1 MSIDENRFF
10 KLNKQ
15 LFIKKD
21 NLKLSKFLGN
31 KIPAKIIDS
40 PPVVNTK
47 ANSYVEEDEKLP
59 NIINK
64 FVSGNMTRF
73 EAEQELDELGINCA
87 SNDDAN
93 DRVLNFEYNNK
104 KYQITCS
111 RVAANDGKGGNVV
124 EIITPAQV
132 DAIVQK
138 YGDEVKHYFK
148 AVAVCDGEVI
158 AYALDFS
165 NWPEGVNKTLA
176 ALETKLTEP
185 KDSDEQKAIKEFID
199 TYTNSETDLDGADFD
214 KLENLLKAANITY
227 TTEQATVLGKVIRGI
242 KFEFSGITYNF
253 YSNETPKAGES
264 GNNNSDVTGGGV
276 TTNGTVVNNSPSEN
290 KTPAADFASYK
301 ELRNYIFGNARTV
314 ISATGITF
322 TNGFSY
328 EHVADTVAKTHEQD
342 FATVTKEQLI
352 EEFKTEYNNKLT
364 GYAGGTDNGA
374 SSVGTSGAV
383 ETVPSKTPSGDF
395 ASYKELR
402 NYIFGNAARTVI
414 SATGITFTKGFGYE
428 NIADAVAKAHE
439 QDFATVTK
447 EQLIEEFKTE
457 YNNKLTGYAGGTDNG
472 ASSVGTSGAVETTP
486 SKENK
491 DVVKEVPVEV
501 KATTVLEV
509 LVKNESGIRA
519 NRISSTIYSLE
530 QAYASNNSQ
539 NTKVNTAYSLD
550 SNGNVKFSNTF
561 VKTMFD
567 DLYTHIKEVVGT
579 DVIDEKTLK
588 QLYQTAWLMSY
599 AKYNSSQEND
609 ISDFLT
615 QVYNNFKL
623 VLTRLKEKPEYL
635 ELFTGKVVNGENTVE
650 TRAVN
655 IVSQSVGGGSVKCDK
670 TAKVYNDG
678 SIHVSDDESDA
689 NLQKAVKT
697 LIEKLQKA
705 YPDIPSATLT
715 KMVYDAVKDAI
726 ENIGNIR
733 YTKIPNN
740 FTVFNELRKE
750 YPRYTEAQLSKVTK
764 SISAD
769 ANTIMSLATYYFEQN
784 LYNAA
789 LTDNNLT
796 NGNVVTEPKT
806 ITVDDATKAK
816 YKKAESYIKV
826 MLSDIY
832 DSSHIKGLLVNNGC
846 DGAHWLEM
854 DVDSNGNFRFS
865 DNKTKTAY
873 DKLFA
878 EMKTKSAFAN
888 SGLTEA
894 EFKQI
899 YNAAWLDSYNG
910 YDNNQ
915 KYNLSDV
922 LNKVVANMQ
931 KILSKLSTNPE
942 YLNLIKSGSSMTK
955 VSSGITTSVSY
966 KYTKIERDFGDGNV
980 HLSND
985 NSDKEYQKVIEEF
998 KTKLKDSYV
1007 PPLSESQ
1014 FASWFLQA
1022 QKDAISTCMNRTRDI
1037 TKDLQVN
1044 HGTRKDDGSNIKLAQ
1059 LMELIAY
1066 KFDKIMYKNVFGAA

>member
-352 EEFKTEYNNKLT
+352 EEFKTEYNKLT
-364 GYAGGTDNGA
+364 GNAGGTVNGA

>member
-40 PPVVNTK
+40 QPVVNTK

-253 YSNETPKAGES
+253 YSNETPKVSES

-328 EHVADTVAKTHEQD
+328 EHIADTVAKAHEQD

-352 EEFKTEYNNKLT
+352 EEFKTEYNKLT
-364 GYAGGTDNGA
+364 GNAGGTVNGA

-457 YNNKLTGYAGGTDNG
+457 YNKLIGYAGGTDNG

-740 FTVFNELRKE
+740 FTVFNELRKN
-750 YPRYTEAQLSKVTK
+750 YPRYTEAQLSKITK

-826 MLSDIY
+826 MLNDIY

-915 KYNLSDV
+915 MYNLSDV

-955 VSSGITTSVSY
+955 VSSGNTTSVSY

>member
-1 MSIDENRFF
+1 M
-10 KLNKQ
+10 
-15 LFIKKD
+15 
-21 NLKLSKFLGN
+21 
-31 KIPAKIIDS
+31 
-40 PPVVNTK
+40 
-47 ANSYVEEDEKLP
+47 
-59 NIINK
+59 
-64 FVSGNMTRF
+64 
-73 EAEQELDELGINCA
+73 
-87 SNDDAN
+87 
-93 DRVLNFEYNNK
+93 
-104 KYQITCS
+104 
-111 RVAANDGKGGNVV
+111 
-124 EIITPAQV
+124 
-132 DAIVQK
+132 
-138 YGDEVKHYFK
+138 
-148 AVAVCDGEVI
+148 
-158 AYALDFS
+158 
-165 NWPEGVNKTLA
+165 
-176 ALETKLTEP
+176 
-185 KDSDEQKAIKEFID
+185 
-199 TYTNSETDLDGADFD
+199 
-214 KLENLLKAANITY
+214 
-227 TTEQATVLGKVIRGI
+227 
-242 KFEFSGITYNF
+242 
-253 YSNETPKAGES
+253 
-264 GNNNSDVTGGGV
+264 
-276 TTNGTVVNNSPSEN
+276 
-290 KTPAADFASYK
+290 
-301 ELRNYIFGNARTV
+301 
-314 ISATGITF
+314 
-322 TNGFSY
+322 
-328 EHVADTVAKTHEQD
+328 
-342 FATVTKEQLI
+342 
-352 EEFKTEYNNKLT
+352 
-364 GYAGGTDNGA
+364 
-374 SSVGTSGAV
+374 
-383 ETVPSKTPSGDF
+383 
-395 ASYKELR
+395 
-402 NYIFGNAARTVI
+402 
-414 SATGITFTKGFGYE
+414 
-428 NIADAVAKAHE
+428 
-439 QDFATVTK
+439 
-447 EQLIEEFKTE
+447 
-457 YNNKLTGYAGGTDNG
+457 
-472 ASSVGTSGAVETTP
+472 
-486 SKENK
+486 
-491 DVVKEVPVEV
+491 
-501 KATTVLEV
+501 LEV